1 MPMVEKELGQTQRQ
15 IYERLAQLDE
25 ETQERISQKYYHGT
39 RPWLPDSRTRRKNR
53 RKSGKPLAAFYGCN
67 AHPAGFFFFD

>member
-1 MPMVEKELGQTQRQ
+1 MNTKESSLTQQ
-15 IYERLAQLDE
+15 QVYQRLAQLDE

-53 RKSGKPLAAFYGCN
+53 RKSGKEPE
-67 AHPAGFFFFD
+67 

>member
-1 MPMVEKELGQTQRQ
+1 MIEKELGQTQLK

-39 RPWLPDSRTRRKNR
+39 RPWNKKGTRPRKR
-53 RKSGKPLAAFYGCN
+53 RAKNEQNETAEE
-67 AHPAGFFFFD
+67 